1 MSPYFQKPL
10 DLGADIV
17 VHSTTKFI
25 NGHSDIV
32 GGAVVVNDSD
42 IAEKLAFLSNS
53 MGGIC
58 SPFDA
63 FMCLRSLKTLAGR
76 MKAHQENAIK
86 WLIFLRITL
95 RWTGDLPRS

>member
-10 DLGADIV
+10 NLGADIV

-32 GGAVVVNDSD
+32 GGAVVVKDSE
-42 IAEKLAFLSNS
+42 IAENLAFLVNS

-63 FMCLRSLKTLAGR
+63 FMCMRSLKTLPV
-76 MKAHQENAIK
+76 
-86 WLIFLRITL
+86 RIACPS
-95 RWTGDLPRS
+95 GKCFKSG